1 MKTTE
6 QQMTDL
12 ISRLREIEELLA
24 CSAGM
29 MTPAIHGKAAALVS
43 WARFDAMSVQNW
55 MGHDIRQ
62 LQRELEET
70 KSELADAK
78 GDMRHYLRVAYGVT
92 E

>member
-24 CSAGM
+24 CPASE
-29 MTPAIHGKAAALVS
+29 MTPKIHGKAAALVS
-43 WARFDAMSVQNW
+43 WARFDAVSVQNW
-55 MGHDIRQ
+55 MRNDIRQ
-62 LQRELEET
+62 LQRELEAA
-70 KSELADAK
+70 KGELADAK
-78 GDMRHYLRVAYGVT
+78 GDMRHYLRLAHGVT